1 MSSTNGRGL
10 ASPSTFIISPSPASL
25 MAHTRCC
32 ATGSCKRLVAYAAV
46 CLSAVART
54 CWSLDAVSDGS
65 LPLTSTTRMSEG
77 LPSRK
82 SRPLAKPRE
91 RLACVMI
98 ISPMCSMAAGF
109 RSSRATVASI
119 ASRSVLKC
127 STANPRTGGM
137 GHSLSFACVTAASV
151 PSEPTIT
158 WVRSR
163 AVSESVVG

>member
-1 MSSTNGRGL
+1 M
-10 ASPSTFIISPSPASL
+10 
-25 MAHTRCC
+25 
-32 ATGSCKRLVAYAAV
+32 AYAAV

-98 ISPMCSMAAGF
+98 ISPMCSMAAGLK
-109 RSSRATVASI
+109 SSRATVASM
-119 ASRSVLKC
+119 ASRRVLKC
-127 STANPRTGGM
+127 STANPRTVGM
-137 GHSLSFACVTAASV
+137 GHSLSLAWVTAASV

-163 AVSESVVG
+163 AAGVSMLGCPSLSRLYPPTLRSIFGNLASTSGAASAAIVGMPR